1 MAAALVLGAGCDKK
15 KTEPAAAGSGSAV
28 VTTGS
33 GSGSGSAAAMPATGS
48 GSGSGSAGSGAG
60 SGSSAAVDP
69 DPWDAKPQDVVTK
82 VGNKSGGDLAQI
94 DPWDKAPDDKPPA
107 DLQEKVDVAKIEKPV
122 EDKVDKIDIPTIDA
136 KETGGFKVIYND
148 GKKDSHNKFKA
159 LFEKDRI
166 FEQVAEGL
174 NKTVRLP
181 VAVPINT
188 VSCNTINAF
197 YDPRGKRIIVC
208 YELFEYFLGLFKGT
222 AKTEAELGNAV
233 LGATMFGFFHE
244 VGHGLI
250 DVLDLAS
257 TGPEEDAA
265 DELATLT
272 LIGAGDE
279 GVHMAVSGAYW
290 FKLQAKSG
298 HTTPFWDE
306 HSFDEK
312 RFYNIICLIYG
323 SDPRKYSGFITSGN
337 LPVQRA
343 QRCPDEYVKKKKAW
357 EKLLGPHLTN
367 GAALNVGYKPNIP
380 VAEAPK
386 QTNTDP
392 WDDDGTAGAPQLP
405 PPTPSTGSAAPVTT
419 CEAVADH
426 AIALIKTQAELQGQ
440 TMSPKERA
448 DLQAKLD
455 TELPSARENIIA
467 QCAKEKWSDA
477 ARKCVMDS
485 KSFAQLS
492 KCK

>member
-1 MAAALVLGAGCDKK
+1 MAAALVLCAACDKK
-15 KTEPAAAGSGSAV
+15 QSDAPPAGSGSAAVTTPAGSGSAAVTTPAGSGSAV
-28 VTTGS
+28 
-33 GSGSGSAAAMPATGS
+33 GSGSGSA
-48 GSGSGSAGSGAG
+48 
-60 SGSSAAVDP
+60 SAAADP
-69 DPWDAKPQDVVTK
+69 DPWDAKPQDVVTQ
-82 VGNKSGGDLAQI
+82 VGGKSGDDLAQI
-94 DPWDKAPDDKPPA
+94 DPWDKAPDDKPPE

-122 EDKVDKIDIPTIDA
+122 EDKVDQIDIPTIDS

-174 NKTVRLP
+174 NKTIRLP
-181 VAVPINT
+181 IAVPINT

-222 AKTEAELGNAV
+222 AKSDAELGNAV

-279 GVHMAVSGAYW
+279 GVQMAVSGAYW

-323 SDPRKYSGFITSGN
+323 SDPRKYGGFITSGN

-343 QRCPDEYVKKKKAW
+343 QRCPDEFVKKKKAW
-357 EKLLGPHLTN
+357 EKLLGPHFTN
-367 GAALNVGYKPNIP
+367 GASINVGYKPNIP

-386 QTNTDP
+386 TTNTDP

-405 PPTPSTGSAAPVTT
+405 PPTPPAPTGAAT
-419 CEAVADH
+419 CEQVADH
-426 AIALIKTQAELQGQ
+426 AIALIKAQAELQGQ

-467 QCAKEKWSDA
+467 QCAKEKWTDA

-492 KCK
+492 KCQ